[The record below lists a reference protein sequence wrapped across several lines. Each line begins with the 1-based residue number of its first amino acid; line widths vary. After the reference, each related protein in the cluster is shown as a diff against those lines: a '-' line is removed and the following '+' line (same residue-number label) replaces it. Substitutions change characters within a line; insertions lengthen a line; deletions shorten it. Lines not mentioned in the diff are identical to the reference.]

1 MLIPVKLY
9 VDVVQIEMNGTDM
22 KQVSISELRANLLDY
37 LTRVQRG
44 ERFMVTSRGRAMATL
59 ISPVNRQEEA
69 RARLEELART
79 AVLHDV
85 VSPLDEPWEAA
96 G

>member
-1 MLIPVKLY
+1 
-9 VDVVQIEMNGTDM
+9 M
-22 KQVSISELRANLLDY
+22 KQVSISELRAHLLDY

-44 ERFMVTSRGRAMATL
+44 ERFTVTSRGRAMATL
-59 ISPVNRQEEA
+59 ISPVDHREEA
-69 RARLEELART
+69 RARLDELART

>member
-1 MLIPVKLY
+1 MEK
-9 VDVVQIEMNGTDM
+9 
-22 KQVSISELRANLLDY
+22 VSISELRANLLEY

-44 ERFMVTSRGRAMATL
+44 ERFTVTSKGRALATL
-59 ISPVNRQEEA
+59 VAPVDHRVEA
-69 RARLEELART
+69 QAKLEELAQT

-85 VSPLDEPWEAA
+85 ISPLDEPWEAA